1 MEISKAVFDGLR
13 QHDPER
19 LLAVANWPKTV
30 QARVAPVLAL
40 YVELSR
46 IRFMVREPLMGQ
58 LRLAFW
64 RERLPQVAQ
73 GRGLHEH
80 PLFPSLYEF
89 IKNQQP
95 DLAQLDELISIREAE
110 LLGSEQDFIELQT
123 KACALLLQLMQ
134 QAGGLGH
141 IAAYEGAAL
150 AKAMALVEVMQ
161 HFPHWQQKLE
171 PVPPVAG
178 LMVALQ
184 QALEQVSRRKWPRPL
199 RRLFNIELQ
208 ARLYLRW
215 LMQNQADTQGLE
227 AARLRHGHPTQAL
240 RLYLD
245 RLFN

>member
-1 MEISKAVFDGLR
+1 MEISKAVFDSLR
-13 QHDPER
+13 QSDPDR

-30 QARVAPVLAL
+30 QARVAPLLAM

-73 GRGLHEH
+73 GQGLHEH
-80 PLFPSLYEF
+80 PLFPILYEF

-95 DLAQLDELISIREAE
+95 DLAQLDELITIREAE
-110 LLGSEQDFIELQT
+110 LAGTEQDFIELQT

-134 QAGGLGH
+134 QAADIGSLPNDH
-141 IAAYEGAAL
+141 LDAL

-161 HFPHWQQKLE
+161 HFPHWQQKIE

-178 LMVALQ
+178 LMAALQ
-184 QALEQVSRRKWPRPL
+184 EALEQVSRSKWPRSL

-215 LMQNQADTQGLE
+215 LVQNRADSQGLE

-240 RLYLD
+240 RLYWD

>member
-1 MEISKAVFDGLR
+1 MKISAAVFDGLR

-19 LLAVANWPKTV
+19 LLAVANWPKSV
-30 QARVAPVLAL
+30 QGRVAPLLAL

-46 IRFMVREPLMGQ
+46 IRFMVSEPLMGQ

-73 GRGLHEH
+73 GQGLHEH

-95 DLAQLDELISIREAE
+95 DLTQLDALISIREAE

-123 KACALLLQLMQ
+123 KACALLVQLMQ
-134 QAGGLGH
+134 QAADIGSLPNDQLD
-141 IAAYEGAAL
+141 AL

-161 HFPHWQQKLE
+161 HFPHWQQKIE

-184 QALEQVSRRKWPRPL
+184 QALERMSRNKWPRPL
-199 RRLFNIELQ
+199 RRLFNVELQ

-215 LMQNQADTQGLE
+215 LMQNQADSQGLD
-227 AARLRHGHPTQAL
+227 ASRLRHGHPTQAL